1 MSFSSFQTRFSG
13 QKDAL
18 FGLAFRTSLLTLLT
32 VGFYRFWMKTRM
44 RRYLWSAIEPG
55 GTPLE
60 YTGRGSEK
68 LLGFL
73 IAVVFLAF
81 YIGVVNLILM
91 FVSFTVLNGPG
102 GGYLLSFVGLIP
114 MYFFARYRARRYIL
128 ARTRWRG
135 IRFGLEPGAWGYAW
149 RAMIHWLVS
158 IASLGL
164 LWPRMTFWLEKYR
177 TDRTWFGDQN
187 FVQGGKWT
195 MLYRPYLQAILPIYV
210 SAAVIAAISFAANG
224 ITMAPI
230 LFLSIPW
237 ALVGFVHYRVQSFRI
252 LAENKSLGGVSFEPL
267 PRSARVLGIYV
278 GGYLMVGL
286 VSSLAL
292 TAMAIVLG
300 ALAGVFGATS
310 FDFIALANGNLLPY
324 WFVAAFGALTYFAVF
339 ILYGALNQTF
349 VTLPLI
355 GHYAETLAV
364 HGAENLTAIS
374 QRERDEATEA
384 GGFAEALDVGA
395 AI

>member
-1 MSFSSFQTRFSG
+1 MAIGSLKTLFAGEKGPLFQ
-13 QKDAL
+13 
-18 FGLAFRTSLLTLLT
+18 LAFKTSLLTFLT
-32 VGFYRFWMKTRM
+32 LGIYRFWMKTRM
-44 RRYLWSAIEPG
+44 RRYLWSAIVPG
-55 GTPLE
+55 GAPLE

-91 FVSFTVLNGPG
+91 FISFTVMNGSG

-114 MYFFARYRARRYIL
+114 VYFFARYRARRYIL

-149 RAMIHWLVS
+149 RAIVHLLIS
-158 IASLGL
+158 ILSLGW

-177 TDRTWFGDQN
+177 TDRTWYGDAK
-187 FVQGGKWT
+187 FTQGGKWT
-195 MLYRPYLQAILPIYV
+195 MLYGPFKHLIVPAYISIAIGVGLSVVSNPISLGMLLIV
-210 SAAVIAAISFAANG
+210 
-224 ITMAPI
+224 T
-230 LFLSIPW
+230 IPW

-252 LAENKSLGGVSFEPL
+252 LAENKSLAGLQFQPH
-267 PRSARVLGIYV
+267 PRSSRILGIYIL
-278 GGYLMVGL
+278 GPIL
-286 VSSLAL
+286 VSILAGLAL
-292 TAMAIVLG
+292 GLLG
-300 ALAGVFGATS
+300 GVFAVIANFPGMPGIDAQLLLQGGSIATWLV
-310 FDFIALANGNLLPY
+310 IG
-324 WFVAAFGALTYFAVF
+324 FGALTYFFIF
-339 ILYGALNQTF
+339 ILYGALYQTF

-355 GHYAETLAV
+355 GHYAETLSIM
-364 HGAENLTAIS
+364 GAESLVQVT
-374 QRERDEATEA
+374 QRHRDDAKEA